1 MLNIANYFY
10 PLKVD
15 ECPADHHFVSWLES
29 NRVSGK
35 TIFHFGTGGHHLIG
49 VVNAEKHWSNSVLGI
64 TASPQEY
71 QAYMDLAIDRPVVA
85 AKYKVFFGD
94 IYQLDAGQ
102 LPGLDVVSL
111 FHLCEFYSEKN
122 AAYGAMNDL
131 ELALL
136 LCDKLRPGGHMLFY
150 TGSFAFERAKPVIA
164 EMAKLR
170 SITETGRHETLLVY
184 QKQG

>member
-15 ECPADHHFVSWLES
+15 ECPADHHFVNWMTANKVE
-29 NRVSGK
+29 GK

-49 VVNAEKHWSNSVLGI
+49 IENAERRWNNSVMGI

-71 QAYMDLAIDRPVVA
+71 QAYMDLAIDRPAVVGR
-85 AKYKVFFGD
+85 YKVFFGD

-102 LPGLDVVSL
+102 MPALDVVTL

-136 LCDKLRPGGHMLFY
+136 LCDKLRPGGQMVFY
-150 TGSFAFERAKPVIA
+150 TGSFAFKKAEPVIA

-170 SITETGRHETLLVY
+170 PIAEAGRHETLLVY
-184 QKQG
+184 QKRA